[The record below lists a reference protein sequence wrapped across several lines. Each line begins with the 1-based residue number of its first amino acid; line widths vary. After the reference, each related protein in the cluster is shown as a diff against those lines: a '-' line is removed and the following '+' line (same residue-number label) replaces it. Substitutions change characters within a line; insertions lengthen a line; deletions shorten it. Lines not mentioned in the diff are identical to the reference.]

1 MAFELP
7 KLPYPKKALAPHISE
22 ETLEYHHGKHHAAYV
37 NKLNT
42 LIANTKFADMPLEEI
57 IKTADRGPIFNNAA
71 QHWNHSFYWNCLA
84 PKAGGEP
91 SGALAAAIERSFKSF
106 KDFSKQFGDAAVDQF
121 GSGWAWLVQH
131 KDGSLG
137 IEKSSNAENPLVHDQ
152 RPLLTCDV
160 WEHAYYIDYRNERPK
175 YVEAF
180 WHVVNWQFV
189 ASNLK

>member
-7 KLPYPKKALAPHISE
+7 KLPYPKNALAPYISE

-37 NKLNT
+37 KKLNT
-42 LIANTKFADMPLEEI
+42 LIANTKFANMPLEEI
-57 IKTADRGPIFNNAA
+57 IRTADHGPIFNNAA
-71 QHWNHSFYWNCLA
+71 QHWNHSFFWNCLT
-84 PKAGGEP
+84 PKGGGEP
-91 SGALAAAIERSFKSF
+91 SGALAAEIERTFKSF
-106 KDFSKQFGDAAVDQF
+106 KEFTKQFSDAAIEEF
-121 GSGWAWLVQH
+121 GSGWAWLVQRR
-131 KDGSLG
+131 DGSLA
-137 IEKSSNAENPLVHDQ
+137 IEEASNAENPLVRNE

-189 ASNLK
+189 ASNMK

>member
-7 KLPYPKKALAPHISE
+7 KLPYAKNALAPHISQ
-22 ETLEYHHGKHHAAYV
+22 ETLEYHYGKHHATYV
-37 NKLNT
+37 KKLNS

-57 IKTADRGPIFNNAA
+57 IKTADQGPIFNNAA
-71 QHWNHSFYWNCLA
+71 QHWNHSFYWNCMA

-91 SGALAAAIERSFKSF
+91 SGAVAAAIERNFKSF
-106 KDFSKQFGDAAVDQF
+106 KEFKKQFSDAAVDQF
-121 GSGWAWLVQH
+121 GSGWAWLVEKQ
-131 KDGSLG
+131 DGSVA
-137 IEKSSNAENPLVHDQ
+137 IEKASNAENPLVRNE

-180 WHVVNWQFV
+180 WNVVNWQFV
-189 ASNLK
+189 ASNMK

>member
-7 KLPYPKKALAPHISE
+7 KLPYPKNALAPYISE

-37 NKLNT
+37 KKLNT
-42 LIANTKFADMPLEEI
+42 LIANTKFANMPLEEI
-57 IKTADRGPIFNNAA
+57 IKTADQGPIFNNAA

-91 SGALAAAIERSFKSF
+91 SGALAAALERTFKSF
-106 KDFSKQFGDAAVDQF
+106 KEFNKQFSDAAIEQF
-121 GSGWAWLVQH
+121 GSGWAWLVQRN
-131 KDGSLG
+131 DGSLA
-137 IEKSSNAENPLVHDQ
+137 IEKGSNAENPLVRDE

-189 ASNLK
+189 ASNMK

>member
-7 KLPYPKKALAPHISE
+7 KLPYPKNALAPHISE

-37 NKLNT
+37 KKLSSLT
-42 LIANTKFADMPLEEI
+42 ANTKYASMPLEEVV
-57 IKTADRGPIFNNAA
+57 KTAEPGPIFNNAA
-71 QHWNHSFYWNCLA
+71 QHWNHSFYWNCMA

-91 SGALAAAIERSFKSF
+91 SGALAKAIERSFKSF
-106 KDFSKQFGDAAVDQF
+106 KEFKEQFSNAAVDQF
-121 GSGWAWLVQH
+121 GSGWAWLVQK
-131 KDGSLG
+131 KDGSLT
-137 IEKSSNAENPLVHDQ
+137 IEKTSNAENPLVRDE
-152 RPLLTCDV
+152 RTLLTCDV

-180 WHVVNWQFV
+180 WNVVNWQFV